1 MGILSVDLVKINLD
15 DVDFNED
22 DPATIIHVWLS
33 AWHKFEKCKA
43 FKKDK
48 SKELMPVAWHPT
60 RWWGWWC
67 QKTRNEK

>member
-1 MGILSVDLVKINLD
+1 MGILSVDLDKINLD

-22 DPATIIHVWLS
+22 DPATIIHAWLL

-48 SKELMPVAWHPT
+48 IKELIPVA
-60 RWWGWWC
+60 
-67 QKTRNEK
+67 